1 MPSPDFNGQM
11 APEPGLGDATESQL
25 QVTDGDEPYDADKVD
40 LAGMAH
46 EVDLEQMDLDG
57 VEKPITE
64 AEIDKR
70 LQELL
75 KTKTKIKKSL

>member
-1 MPSPDFNGQM
+1 VAN
-11 APEPGLGDATESQL
+11 
-25 QVTDGDEPYDADKVD
+25 VD
-40 LAGMAH
+40 LAGMAY

-64 AEIDKR
+64 ADIDKR

>member
-1 MPSPDFNGQM
+1 M

-25 QVTDGDEPYDADKVD
+25 QVTDGDEPYDADNVPHNLD

-46 EVDLEQMDLDG
+46 EVGLEQMDLDG

-64 AEIDKR
+64 ADIDKR